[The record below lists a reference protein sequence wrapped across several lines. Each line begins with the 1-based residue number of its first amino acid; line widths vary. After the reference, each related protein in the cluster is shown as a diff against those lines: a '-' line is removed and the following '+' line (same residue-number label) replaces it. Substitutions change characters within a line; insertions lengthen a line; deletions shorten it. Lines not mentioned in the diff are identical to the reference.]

1 MAAVNPSCKCCA
13 FQVDPCEFQ
22 GSWPAHF
29 VPTPTNLPHLQEEF
43 SASPGIPEKHDPTRC
58 LACMP
63 KVARAVNKREGS
75 EETEMNREVV
85 LPAQKTAGKKD
96 SVKIRQGLSR
106 SIPSSSEDN
115 LTPPNS
121 SASSAKKMDDSSLA
135 GLELI
140 RKEVLQLV
148 LSLSSAVASK
158 SHQERLQT

>member
-1 MAAVNPSCKCCA
+1 
-13 FQVDPCEFQ
+13 
-22 GSWPAHF
+22 
-29 VPTPTNLPHLQEEF
+29 
-43 SASPGIPEKHDPTRC
+43 
-58 LACMP
+58 MP